1 MIKKLA
7 GIVLLSGFTLVALG
21 QDATTPTKPKKIS
34 ARPDIPGTFVLDFG
48 FNRDVSGPP
57 DFSLYFWGSRTA
69 NLYYQYD
76 LRLFNSSFSIVP
88 GIGFS
93 FERYKFK
100 NNYMVG
106 YDDNNE
112 LIMIPSEDAPVE
124 GIKKSMLVTN
134 YIEAPIEIKYT
145 LNPDDPARSFQVSV
159 GGRIGFLYDSFNKVK
174 YKENSEVK
182 KFKDKQDFNLNKF
195 RYGLVGRVGF
205 GAFSIFTYYNLSPL
219 FEKGKG
225 LKTDDVYN
233 DFNTW
238 TIGISVASF

>member
-1 MIKKLA
+1 MTINYCMIKKLA

-134 YIEAPIEIKYT
+134 YIE
-145 LNPDDPARSFQVSV
+145 F
-159 GGRIGFLYDSFNKVK
+159 
-174 YKENSEVK
+174 
-182 KFKDKQDFNLNKF
+182 
-195 RYGLVGRVGF
+195 
-205 GAFSIFTYYNLSPL
+205 
-219 FEKGKG
+219 
-225 LKTDDVYN
+225 
-233 DFNTW
+233 
-238 TIGISVASF
+238 